1 MIKVNEDKDSR
12 EIMMKRLTQQRQL
25 MGRRS
30 RITNESLILRFFKYL
45 ITKLPDRNV
54 VFDISKG
61 TIKTRSGGEFR
72 T

>member
-1 MIKVNEDKDSR
+1 MIKVNEDKESKTN
-12 EIMMKRLTQQRQL
+12 MMDKLIQQRQL

-61 TIKTRSGGEFR
+61 TIKTRSGGDFR
-72 T
+72 I

>member
-12 EIMMKRLTQQRQL
+12 TKMMDKLIQQRQL

-61 TIKTRSGGEFR
+61 TIKTRTGGDLR
-72 T
+72 V